1 LQYPAGTW
9 VLESAWLYNI
19 MSNREQEIWKDIL
32 VNIGLV
38 TEEQLA
44 FALREQEE
52 TGEKLSDVLVRMGYI
67 SREDLTRA
75 LSAHFG
81 LIPVKLSDYHPSE
94 DVIARIPPPLVRKYK
109 IIPLEYKDG
118 VLTIAVADP
127 LDFLSI
133 DSLEKILGVKLNAV
147 LTSDRDIEQAISR
160 YYGVE
165 EETIDTI
172 LEELTEQDI
181 SFAEGVAQETEEA
194 ELAEEAP
201 IIRLVS
207 LLILE
212 AFRSRASDIHI
223 EPMSG
228 RLRIRYR
235 VDGILHEVPAPPKRL
250 EGAVLSRIKILAG
263 MDIAEKRL
271 PQDGRIMVNVLGRHL
286 DLRVSSLPGI
296 HGESMVMRIL
306 DKSSLLLGITELGF
320 LEEDLDKWKRVITL
334 PNGIILVTG
343 PTGSGKT
350 TTLYAVLNEL
360 NLPDRKIITIEDPVE
375 YQISGINQLQVKPQ
389 IGLSFASALRSILRQ
404 SPDIIMVGEIR
415 DTETAE
421 IAVRAAL
428 TGHLVF
434 STLHTNDSAGAVT
447 RLIDMGIKPFL
458 VASAVQAVMAQRL
471 VRKVCPKCAE
481 PYEPEDSVL
490 KEIERMMGTLEG
502 ANFVKGKGCPECNMT
517 GYRGRVAIFELLVI
531 SEEVRRIVL
540 SRATSFEIRDLARS
554 QGMKLLRE
562 DGWIKVYRGITTVEE
577 VLRVTQQDIVEGVM

>member
-1 LQYPAGTW
+1 
-9 VLESAWLYNI
+9 

-38 TEEQLA
+38 TEDQLS

-52 TGEKLSDVLVRMGYI
+52 TGEKLSDILVRMGYI

-81 LIPVKLSDYHPSE
+81 LIPVKLSDYHPTE
-94 DVIARIPPPLVRKYK
+94 DVIARVPPPLVRKYK
-109 IIPLEYKDG
+109 IIPLEYKEG

-133 DSLEKILGVKLNAV
+133 DSLEKILGVKLKAV
-147 LTSDRDIEQAISR
+147 LTSDREIEQAISR

-181 SFAEGVAQETEEA
+181 SFAEGVAQEAEEA

-212 AFRSRASDIHI
+212 AFRSRASDIHV

-250 EGAVLSRIKILAG
+250 EGAVISRIKILAG

-296 HGESMVMRIL
+296 HGESVVMRIL

-389 IGLSFASALRSILRQ
+389 IGLTFASSLRSILRQ

-471 VRKVCPKCAE
+471 VRKVCPKCTE
-481 PYEPEDSVL
+481 PYQPEESVL

-502 ANFVKGKGCPECNMT
+502 ANFVKGKGCPECNMS
-517 GYRGRVAIFELLVI
+517 GYRGRIAIFELLVVT
-531 SEEVRRIVL
+531 EEVRRIVL

-577 VLRVTQQDIVEGVM
+577 VLRVTQQDIVEGAV

>member
-1 LQYPAGTW
+1 MPK
-9 VLESAWLYNI
+9 
-19 MSNREQEIWKDIL
+19 REQELWKDIL
-32 VNIGLV
+32 VNIGLL
-38 TEEQLA
+38 TEEQLE

-52 TGEKLSDVLVRMGYI
+52 TGERLSDVLIRLGFL
-67 SREDLTRA
+67 SREDLTQA

-81 LIPVKLSDYHPSE
+81 LVPVKLSEYNPTPE
-94 DVIARIPPPLVRKYK
+94 VVARVPPPLARKYK
-109 IIPLEYKDG
+109 IVPLEVKDG
-118 VLTIAVADP
+118 VLTIALSDP
-127 LDFLSI
+127 LDFLGLEN
-133 DSLEKILGVKLNAV
+133 LEKMLGTKIKAV
-147 LTSDRDIEQAISR
+147 LANEREIEQMINR
-160 YYGVE
+160 LYGVE

-181 SFAEGVAQETEEA
+181 TFAQTVSEVVEET

-212 AFRSRASDIHI
+212 AFRARASDIHV
-223 EPMSG
+223 EPMANK
-228 RLRIRYR
+228 LRIRYR
-235 VDGILHEVPAPPKRL
+235 IDGVLHEVPAPPKRL
-250 EGAVLSRIKILAG
+250 EGAIISRIKILAG

-271 PQDGRIMVNVLGRHL
+271 PQDGRIMVNVMGRQL

-296 HGESMVMRIL
+296 HGESVVMRIL
-306 DKSSLLLGITELGF
+306 DKSSLLYGLTELGF
-320 LEEDLDKWKRVITL
+320 LEEDLERWKSVISL

-389 IGLSFASALRSILRQ
+389 IGLTFANALRSILRQ

-434 STLHTNDSAGAVT
+434 STLHTNDAAGAVT

-458 VASAVQAVMAQRL
+458 VASALQAVMAQRL

-481 PYEPEDSVL
+481 PAKIEEPIL
-490 KEIERMMGTLEG
+490 REIEQVVGTLEG
-502 ANFVKGKGCPECNMT
+502 ANFLRGKGCSECNMT
-517 GYRGRVAIFELLVI
+517 GYRGRTAIFELLVV
-531 SEEVRRIVL
+531 SENIRKLIL
-540 SRATSFEIRDLARS
+540 QRATSYQIREAARAE
-554 QGMKLLRE
+554 GMKLLRE
-562 DGWIKVYRGITTVEE
+562 DGWIKVYRGITTPEE
-577 VLRVTQQDIVEGVM
+577 VIRITQQDIEMVA

>member
-1 LQYPAGTW
+1 
-9 VLESAWLYNI
+9 

-38 TEEQLA
+38 TEDQLS

-81 LIPVKLSDYHPSE
+81 LIPVKLSDYHPTE

-109 IIPLEYKDG
+109 IVPLEYKDG

-133 DSLEKILGVKLNAV
+133 DSLERILGVKLKAV
-147 LTSDRDIEQAISR
+147 LTSDKEIDQAISR

-181 SFAEGVAQETEEA
+181 SFAEGVAQETEDA

-212 AFRSRASDIHI
+212 AFRSRASDIHV

-250 EGAVLSRIKILAG
+250 EGAVISRIKILAG

-296 HGESMVMRIL
+296 HGESVVMRIL

-375 YQISGINQLQVKPQ
+375 YQISGINQLQVRPQ
-389 IGLSFASALRSILRQ
+389 IGLTFASSLRSILRQ

-481 PYEPEDSVL
+481 PYEPEESVL
-490 KEIERMMGTLEG
+490 KEIERIIGTLEG
-502 ANFVKGKGCPECNMT
+502 ANFVKGKGCPDCNMS

-531 SEEVRRIVL
+531 SEEIRRIVL

-577 VLRVTQQDIVEGVM
+577 VLRVTQQDIVEGVV

>member
-1 LQYPAGTW
+1 MA
-9 VLESAWLYNI
+9 
-19 MSNREQEIWKDIL
+19 NREQEIWKDIL

-38 TEEQLA
+38 TENQLD
-44 FALREQEE
+44 LVLKEQEE
-52 TGEKLSDVLVRMGYI
+52 TGERLSDILVRMGYI

-75 LSAHFG
+75 LSSHFG
-81 LIPVKLSDYHPSE
+81 IIPVKLSDFHPTE
-94 DVIARIPPPLVRKYK
+94 DVIAHVPAPIARKYK
-109 IIPLEYKDG
+109 ILPLEFKDG
-118 VLTIAVADP
+118 VLTIAVSDP
-127 LDFLSI
+127 LDFLGI
-133 DSLEKILGVKLNAV
+133 ENLEKVIGYKLKAF
-147 LTSDRDIEQAISR
+147 LASPREIEQNINR

-172 LEELTEQDI
+172 LEELTEEDI
-181 SFAEGVAQETEEA
+181 SFAGGVAEAPEEA

-212 AFRSRASDIHI
+212 AFRARASDIHV
-223 EPMSG
+223 EPMAS

-235 VDGILHEVPAPPKRL
+235 IDGILREVPAPPRRL
-250 EGAVLSRIKILAG
+250 EGAIISRIKILSG

-271 PQDGRIMVNVLGRHL
+271 PQDGRIMVNAMGRHL
-286 DLRVSSLPGI
+286 DLRVSALPGI
-296 HGESMVMRIL
+296 HGESVVMRIL
-306 DKSSLLLGITELGF
+306 DKSSLLLGITQLGF
-320 LEEDLDKWKRVITL
+320 LEEDMEKWKRVISL

-389 IGLSFASALRSILRQ
+389 IGLTFSSALRSILRQ

-415 DTETAE
+415 DSETAE
-421 IAVRAAL
+421 IATRAAL

-434 STLHTNDSAGAVT
+434 STLHTNDSAGAIT

-458 VASAVQAVMAQRL
+458 VASSVQAVMAQRL
-471 VRKVCPKCAE
+471 VRKVCPKCRQPYQPE
-481 PYEPEDSVL
+481 PQVL
-490 KEIERMMGTLEG
+490 EEIKGVTGTLEG
-502 ANFVKGKGCPECNMT
+502 ANFVKGKGCPDCNMT
-517 GYRGRVAIFELLVI
+517 GYRGRIAIFELLVVTDEI
-531 SEEVRRIVL
+531 RQLIL
-540 SRATSFEIRDLARS
+540 SRTTSLEIREFART

-562 DGWIKVYRGITTVEE
+562 DGWMKVYHGITTVEE
-577 VLRVTQQDIVEGVM
+577 VLRVTQQDIAEGVV

>member
-1 LQYPAGTW
+1 MP
-9 VLESAWLYNI
+9 
-19 MSNREQEIWKDIL
+19 NREQELWKDIL
-32 VNIGLV
+32 VNIGLL
-38 TEEQLA
+38 TEEQLE

-52 TGEKLSDVLVRMGYI
+52 TGERLSDVLVRLGFI
-67 SREDLTRA
+67 SKEDLTQA

-81 LIPVKLSDYHPSE
+81 LVPVKLSEYNPTPE
-94 DVIARIPPPLVRKYK
+94 VVARIPPPLARKYK
-109 IIPLEYKDG
+109 IVPLEFKDG
-118 VLTIAVADP
+118 VLTIALSDP
-127 LDFLSI
+127 LDFLGLEN
-133 DSLEKILGVKLNAV
+133 LEKMLGMKIKAV
-147 LTSDRDIEQAISR
+147 LANEREIEQMINR
-160 YYGVE
+160 LYGVE

-181 SFAEGVAQETEEA
+181 TFAQTVSEVVEET

-212 AFRSRASDIHI
+212 AFRARASDIHV
-223 EPMSG
+223 EPMANK
-228 RLRIRYR
+228 LRIRYR
-235 VDGILHEVPAPPKRL
+235 IDGVLHEVPAPPKRL
-250 EGAVLSRIKILAG
+250 EGAIISRIKILAG

-271 PQDGRIMVNVLGRHL
+271 PQDGRIMVNVMGRQL

-296 HGESMVMRIL
+296 HGESVVMRIL
-306 DKSSLLLGITELGF
+306 DKSSLLYGLTELGF
-320 LEEDLDKWKRVITL
+320 LEEDLERWKSVISL

-389 IGLSFASALRSILRQ
+389 IGLTFANALRSILRQ

-434 STLHTNDSAGAVT
+434 STLHTNDAAGAVT

-458 VASAVQAVMAQRL
+458 VASALQAVMAQRL

-481 PYEPEDSVL
+481 PAKIEEPIL
-490 KEIERMMGTLEG
+490 KEIEQVVGTLEG
-502 ANFVKGKGCPECNMT
+502 ANFLRGKGCSECNMT
-517 GYRGRVAIFELLVI
+517 GYRGRTAIFELLVV
-531 SEEVRRIVL
+531 SENIRKLIL
-540 SRATSFEIRDLARS
+540 QRATSYQIREAARAE
-554 QGMKLLRE
+554 GMKLLRE
-562 DGWIKVYRGITTVEE
+562 DGWIKVYRGITTPEE
-577 VLRVTQQDIVEGVM
+577 VIRITQQDIEMVA

>member
-1 LQYPAGTW
+1 MP
-9 VLESAWLYNI
+9 
-19 MSNREQEIWKDIL
+19 NREQELWKDIL
-32 VNIGLV
+32 VNIGLL
-38 TEEQLA
+38 TEEQLE

-52 TGEKLSDVLVRMGYI
+52 TGERLSDVLVRLGFI
-67 SREDLTRA
+67 SKEDLTQA

-81 LIPVKLSDYHPSE
+81 LVPVKLSEYNPTPE
-94 DVIARIPPPLVRKYK
+94 VVARIPPPLARKYK
-109 IIPLEYKDG
+109 IVPLEFKDG
-118 VLTIAVADP
+118 VLTIALSDP
-127 LDFLSI
+127 LDFLGLEN
-133 DSLEKILGVKLNAV
+133 LEKMLGMKIKAV
-147 LTSDRDIEQAISR
+147 LANEREIEQMINR
-160 YYGVE
+160 LYGVE

-181 SFAEGVAQETEEA
+181 TFAQTVSEVVEET

-212 AFRSRASDIHI
+212 AFRARASDIHV
-223 EPMSG
+223 EPMANK
-228 RLRIRYR
+228 LRIRYR
-235 VDGILHEVPAPPKRL
+235 IDGVLHEVPAPPKRL
-250 EGAVLSRIKILAG
+250 EGAIISRIKILAG

-271 PQDGRIMVNVLGRHL
+271 PQDGRIMVNVMGRQL

-296 HGESMVMRIL
+296 HGESVVMRIL
-306 DKSSLLLGITELGF
+306 DKSSLLYGLTELGF
-320 LEEDLDKWKRVITL
+320 LEEDLERWKSVISL

-389 IGLSFASALRSILRQ
+389 IGLTFANALRAILRQ
-404 SPDIIMVGEIR
+404 SPDVIMVGEIR

-434 STLHTNDSAGAVT
+434 STLHTNDAAGAVT

-458 VASAVQAVMAQRL
+458 VASALQAVMAQRL

-481 PYEPEDSVL
+481 PAKIEEPIL
-490 KEIERMMGTLEG
+490 KEIEQVVGTLEG
-502 ANFVKGKGCPECNMT
+502 ANFLRGKGCSECNMT
-517 GYRGRVAIFELLVI
+517 GYRGRTAIFELLVV
-531 SEEVRRIVL
+531 SENIRKLIL
-540 SRATSFEIRDLARS
+540 QRATSYQIREAARAE
-554 QGMKLLRE
+554 GMKLLRE
-562 DGWIKVYRGITTVEE
+562 DGWIKVYRGITTPEE
-577 VLRVTQQDIVEGVM
+577 VIRITQQDIEMVA

>member
-1 LQYPAGTW
+1 MA
-9 VLESAWLYNI
+9 
-19 MSNREQEIWKDIL
+19 NREQEIWKDIL

-38 TEEQLA
+38 TEEQLS
-44 FALREQEE
+44 FALREQDE

-81 LIPVKLSDYHPSE
+81 LIPVKLSEYHPTE
-94 DVIARIPPPLVRKYK
+94 DVIARVPPSMARKYK
-109 IIPLEYKDG
+109 IIPLEFKDG
-118 VLTIAVADP
+118 VLTIAVSDP

-133 DSLEKILGVKLNAV
+133 DSLEKVLGVKLKAV
-147 LTSDRDIEQAISR
+147 LTSDREIEQAISR

-181 SFAEGVAQETEEA
+181 SFAEGVAQETEEV

-212 AFRSRASDIHI
+212 AFRSRASDIHV
-223 EPMSG
+223 EPMAN

-235 VDGILHEVPAPPKRL
+235 IDGILHEVPAPPKRL
-250 EGAVLSRIKILAG
+250 EGAVISRIKILSG

-296 HGESMVMRIL
+296 HGESVVMRIL

-320 LEEDLDKWKRVITL
+320 LEEDLERWKRVISL

-375 YQISGINQLQVKPQ
+375 YQLSGINQLQVKPQ
-389 IGLSFASALRSILRQ
+389 IGLTFASSLRSILRQ

-434 STLHTNDSAGAVT
+434 STLHTNDAAGAVT

-471 VRKVCPKCAE
+471 VRKVCPKCTE
-481 PYEPEDSVL
+481 PYTPDPSIL
-490 KEIERMMGTLEG
+490 KEIERAVGTLDG

-517 GYRGRVAIFELLVI
+517 GYRGRIAIFELLVI
-531 SEEVRRIVL
+531 SEELRRLIL
-540 SRATSFEIRDLARS
+540 SRATSFEIRELARS

-577 VLRVTQQDIVEGVM
+577 VLRVTQQDVVEGVA

>member
-1 LQYPAGTW
+1 MP
-9 VLESAWLYNI
+9 
-19 MSNREQEIWKDIL
+19 NREQELWKDIL

-38 TEEQLA
+38 TEEQLE

-52 TGEKLSDVLVRMGYI
+52 TGERLSDVLVRLGYI
-67 SREDLTRA
+67 SREDLTQA

-81 LIPVKLSDYHPSE
+81 LVPVKLSEYNPTP
-94 DVIARIPPPLVRKYK
+94 DVIARIPPPVARKFK
-109 IIPLEYKDG
+109 IVPLKFEND
-118 VLTIAVADP
+118 VLTVAVSDP
-127 LDFLSI
+127 LDFLGLGN
-133 DSLEKILGVKLNAV
+133 LEKILGVKLDAV
-147 LTSDRDIEQAISR
+147 LASEREIDQAINR
-160 YYGVE
+160 FYGVE

-181 SFAEGVAQETEEA
+181 SFADTAAEAVEEA

-212 AFRSRASDIHI
+212 AFRSRASDIHV
-223 EPMSG
+223 EPMAN

-235 VDGILHEVPAPPKRL
+235 IDGVLHEVPAPPKRL
-250 EGAVLSRIKILAG
+250 EGAVISRIKILAG

-271 PQDGRIMVNVLGRHL
+271 PQDGRIMVNVLGRQL

-296 HGESMVMRIL
+296 HGESVVMRIL

-320 LEEDLDKWKRVITL
+320 LEEDLERWKRVISQ
-334 PNGIILVTG
+334 PNGIVLVTG

-389 IGLSFASALRSILRQ
+389 IGLTFAASLRSILRQ

-415 DTETAE
+415 DTETSE
-421 IAVRAAL
+421 IAVRAAI

-434 STLHTNDSAGAVT
+434 STLHTNDAAGAVT

-458 VASAVQAVMAQRL
+458 VASALQAVMAQRL
-471 VRKVCPKCAE
+471 VRKICKKCAE
-481 PYEPEDSVL
+481 PIEIEEPIL
-490 KEIERMMGTLEG
+490 KEIEEVVGTLDG
-502 ANFVKGKGCPECNMT
+502 ANFLRGKGCPECNMT
-517 GYRGRVAIFELLVI
+517 GYRGRTAIFELLVV
-531 SEEVRRIVL
+531 SENVRKLIL
-540 SRATSFEIRDLARS
+540 QRATSYEIRELARTE
-554 QGMKLLRE
+554 GMKLLRE
-562 DGWIKVYRGITTVEE
+562 DGWIKVYRGITTPEE
-577 VLRVTQQDIVEGVM
+577 VIRITQQDIEMVA